1 MTPPPSSPTPDDLL
15 EADPAE
21 ELRDQL
27 DGALVGGLDEV
38 GRGPLAGPVVA
49 ACVVLDPLKPIDGL
63 GDSKKLSEKKREK
76 MVPLIEA
83 NALAYAVVSVEAD
96 EIDELNILRASLEAM
111 RRAFY
116 RCNTMLEERGH
127 TPMRGAVVDG
137 NQRVD
142 LPSNVTQVTVI
153 KGDGKSQP
161 IMAASIL
168 AKVARDRRMVDE
180 DAAHPVYGFAKHKG
194 YPTKAHRDALVE
206 HGACPLHRKSFAP
219 VQKALAAASDAQGAA

>member
-180 DAAHPVYGFAKHKG
+180 DTAHPVYGFAKHKG

-219 VQKALAAASDAQGAA
+219 VQRALAAASDAQGAA